1 MGRSSA
7 QSECVKPKEGMR
19 SLRAGFQT
27 EGCEINLV
35 GQEQHF
41 KKKKKNERTEWKITE
56 SMAQSKMERKNCFVE
71 LRFGCVCVH
80 T

>member
-41 KKKKKNERTEWKITE
+41 KKKKKMKENR
-56 SMAQSKMERKNCFVE
+56 MENNR
-71 LRFGCVCVH
+71 VH
-80 T
+80 GSE